1 MINKKQ
7 ISDEIIL
14 KIVDTFHDSTML
26 YYNSLVDE
34 EKDNTAVTNYN
45 LKSEHSNYYECL
57 MEVIDAYL
65 DFKELNTDEETN
77 AKIQNLFN
85 ELNDKLENY
94 NLTNEEMRRA
104 LLFLDINGFKH
115 LNFPLDY
122 ITPDVIGIICNYIV
136 EHTVCKKEITLL
148 DFNFGVGN
156 LAFYLHNNLEK
167 EVKLIG
173 IENHSLLV
181 NVSAHKADLMECE
194 LSMYHQDALEYVPSN
209 IDVVV
214 SDIATHDYENP
225 NYTSKLYEQGV
236 RYFPYLVIERYL
248 DLDNDPIYI
257 YIIDNSFFSQAGND
271 NFKELINEQGEIISL
286 ITLPLNLFTSE
297 ENAKSILVM
306 QKKKSKKASSSVFA
320 LPEINNKDAFMN
332 TMIDI
337 IEHINKQRNQF

>member
-1 MINKKQ
+1 MNNKHL
-7 ISDEIIL
+7 SDEIIL
-14 KIVDTFHDSTML
+14 KIVDTFHDSTMV
-26 YYNSLVDE
+26 YYDALIDE

-45 LKSEHSNYYECL
+45 LKSEHLNYYECL
-57 MEVIDAYL
+57 MNVIDAFL
-65 DFKELNTDEETN
+65 DLKELNIDEES
-77 AKIQNLFN
+77 AVKIQNLFG
-85 ELNDKLENY
+85 ELHKKLENY

-122 ITPDVIGIICNYIV
+122 ITPDVIGIICNYII
-136 EHTVCKKEITLL
+136 EHTINKKEIALL

-156 LAFYLHNNLEK
+156 LAFYLNNNLDK
-167 EVKLIG
+167 EVNLFG

-194 LSMYHQDALEYVPSN
+194 LTLYHQDALEYIPSN

-225 NYTSKLYEQGV
+225 NYTSKLYDGGV
-236 RYFPYLVIERYL
+236 RYFPYLAIERYL
-248 DLDNDPIYI
+248 ELDKDPLYV
-257 YIIDNSFFSQAGND
+257 YIIDNSFFSQVGNKK
-271 NFKELINEQGEIISL
+271 FKELINEKGHIISL

-297 ENAKSILVM
+297 ENAKSILIL
-306 QKKKSKKASSSVFA
+306 QKKKDKKEQSAVFS
-320 LPEINNKDAFMN
+320 LPEISNKDVFMN

-337 IEHINKQRNQF
+337 IEHINKQR